1 MNILI
6 HPAQFPVQ
14 HVTYRT
20 LDESG
25 VVVPFGRYRVTT
37 RERQVYEGVTNH
49 EGDTQPIPTRY
60 PDAMII
66 EFPDELPSTPEED

>member
-37 RERQVYEGVTNH
+37 RELKVCR
-49 EGDTQPIPTRY
+49 
-60 PDAMII
+60 A
-66 EFPDELPSTPEED
+66 